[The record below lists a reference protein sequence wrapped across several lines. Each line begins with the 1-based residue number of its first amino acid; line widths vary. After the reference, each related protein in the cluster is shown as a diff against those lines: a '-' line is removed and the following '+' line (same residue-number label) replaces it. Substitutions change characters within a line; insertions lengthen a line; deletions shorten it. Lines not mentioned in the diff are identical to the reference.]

1 MKKIDFIFFIFGN
14 LYKFYVKILQSLDCR
29 TSFDG
34 RKVFVILIRIC
45 LTPRLYLSGYKF
57 SSTIVVLVWGWYG
70 RSWIFQN
77 ISDENISMMRSP
89 GFKVSV
95 QVKVILNSGNY
106 WHQPWPHTTP
116 SIYWIINSKFWDI
129 SPGQDSCKL
138 FKIIDT
144 KYRLLI
150 SNSKSRAEARRDK
163 FSDNGNYSNNCQPSL
178 SFCRYEWSVFV
189 QTNGLFLKKV
199 TQTRSYFIDANRDK
213 HLFVL
218 HTPQSLQASC
228 CLWTYCSMLQWK
240 FSITDKRS
248 LGKVSSVCIH
258 GQNFYF
264 LFLFDLA

>member
-1 MKKIDFIFFIFGN
+1 MVGLEYFRIYPMK
-14 LYKFYVKILQSLDCR
+14 
-29 TSFDG
+29 
-34 RKVFVILIRIC
+34 
-45 LTPRLYLSGYKF
+45 
-57 SSTIVVLVWGWYG
+57 
-70 RSWIFQN
+70 IFQWW
-77 ISDENISMMRSP
+77 DLR
-89 GFKVSV
+89 VSKF
-95 QVKVILNSGNY
+95 QCKLKLYWILATIGTNLG
-106 WHQPWPHTTP
+106 HTTP
-116 SIYWIINSKFWDI
+116 SIYWIIKPKFWDI
-129 SPGQDSCKL
+129 SPRQDSCKL

-248 LGKVSSVCIH
+248 LGKLSSVCIH

>member
-1 MKKIDFIFFIFGN
+1 MK
-14 LYKFYVKILQSLDCR
+14 
-29 TSFDG
+29 
-34 RKVFVILIRIC
+34 
-45 LTPRLYLSGYKF
+45 
-57 SSTIVVLVWGWYG
+57 
-70 RSWIFQN
+70 IFQWW
-77 ISDENISMMRSP
+77 DLRVTK
-89 GFKVSV
+89 FQCKF
-95 QVKVILNSGNY
+95 ILNSGNY

-199 TQTRSYFIDANRDK
+199 TQTRSYFIDANRGK
-213 HLFVL
+213 HFFVL
-218 HTPQSLQASC
+218 LTPQSLPSP
-228 CLWTYCSMLQWK
+228 TKDNFPYS
-240 FSITDKRS
+240 
-248 LGKVSSVCIH
+248 GKKLLASVCFT
-258 GQNFYF
+258 GSEWNGE
-264 LFLFDLA
+264 

>member
-1 MKKIDFIFFIFGN
+1 MGGLEYLRMYPMK
-14 LYKFYVKILQSLDCR
+14 
-29 TSFDG
+29 
-34 RKVFVILIRIC
+34 
-45 LTPRLYLSGYKF
+45 
-57 SSTIVVLVWGWYG
+57 
-70 RSWIFQN
+70 IFQWW
-77 ISDENISMMRSP
+77 DLRVTK
-89 GFKVSV
+89 FQCKLYW
-95 QVKVILNSGNY
+95 ILAPTLAIQ
-106 WHQPWPHTTP
+106 HCQCATTP
-116 SIYWIINSKFWDI
+116 SIYWIINQNFGDI
-129 SPGQDSCKL
+129 APASPRQNSCKL
-138 FKIIDT
+138 FKIIDS
-144 KYRLLI
+144 KSRLII
-150 SNSKSRAEARRDK
+150 SGSKSRAEARRDK

-248 LGKVSSVCIH
+248 LGKLSSVCIH